1 MQLRRGMTPEYK
13 IFCDESC
20 HLPHDG
26 CDIMVFGALRC
37 EASILQEVTA
47 TIKALRQQHNYHQ
60 ELKWTKLVS
69 SQMPFYT
76 ELIAYFANNSG
87 LSFKATVVLNKQ
99 TLDHAKYNSG
109 SAGTFYYKMA
119 YYALRDLLVAGKGH
133 RLYFDYMD
141 TMGATKTKKLKEVL
155 QTKGFAED
163 QITMHIIRSHE
174 SQLVQ
179 LCDLLIGAI
188 SYANRTDIPQASR
201 VKRQFITMLEQ
212 TFRRSIT
219 VGSPPWEDKFNIFKF
234 SPRVS

>member
-1 MQLRRGMTPEYK
+1 MQLRRGMLPEYK

-37 EASILQEVTA
+37 DALKVDDVSAKIAS
-47 TIKALRQQHNYHQ
+47 LREQHNYRQ
-60 ELKWTKLVS
+60 ELKWTKLVH
-69 SQMPFYT
+69 SQMPFYRD
-76 ELIAYFANNSG
+76 LIEYFANNSA
-87 LSFKATVVLNKQ
+87 LRFKATVVLNKK
-99 TLDHAKYNSG
+99 TLDHSKYNAG

-133 RLYFDYMD
+133 RLYLDYMD
-141 TMGATKTKKLKEVL
+141 TLGATKTRKLQEIL
-155 QTKGFAED
+155 STGSAGW
-163 QITMHIIRSHE
+163 ITTHIIRSHE

-188 SYANRTDIPQASR
+188 AYANRTDIPTESA
-201 VKRQFITMLEQ
+201 VKKEFILALQ
-212 TFRRSIT
+212 SAFKRSLT
-219 VGSPPWEDKFNIFKF
+219 AGTPPWEDKFNIFMF